1 MDSKGYDELKETTNC
16 ARQFVVSFNSSNPVT
31 FVDKSRRAALMT
43 GVDEPDDDR
52 DGHLLLVRLAAGDAE
67 AFAELYDRFGP
78 RLHRTAARWLRS
90 RDDADDVVQELF
102 LSIVRSQA
110 HLRRVENLPAYLF
123 ASLRRFVSRTIQ
135 NRERLPRVIAAE
147 TSDVAANVDDDRQ
160 HDLRERMEAALQS
173 LPTEQQEVIVMKTDG
188 ELTFAE
194 IAAVLGINPHTA
206 ASRYRYALEKLR
218 CLVSDR

>member
-1 MDSKGYDELKETTNC
+1 MN
-16 ARQFVVSFNSSNPVT
+16 
-31 FVDKSRRAALMT
+31 
-43 GVDEPDDDR
+43 GVDEPDDDS
-52 DGHLLLVRLAAGDAE
+52 DGRLLLGRLAAGDAE
-67 AFAELYDRFGP
+67 AFAELYDRFGL

-102 LSIVRSQA
+102 LSIVRSQS

-123 ASLRRFVSRTIQ
+123 ASLRRFVTRTIQ
-135 NRERLPRVIAAE
+135 KRQRSPRVVAVE
-147 TSDVAANVDDDRQ
+147 TSDVAAKIDDARQ
-160 HDLRERMEAALQS
+160 LNQRECVEAALQS
-173 LPTEQQEVIVMKTDG
+173 LSAEQQEVIVMKTDG

-194 IAAVLGINPHTA
+194 IAAVLGISPNTA